1 MTTPESVPVIA
12 IDGPVGS
19 GKGTV
24 ARRVASEI
32 GFRLLDSGALYR
44 VLALAAR
51 TRGVSLDDGE
61 TLARV
66 ARNLAVAFVP
76 GDAVNPVY
84 IRLDDVD
91 ITDEIR
97 TEQCGNDA
105 SRISVRSE
113 VRDALLERQHAFRRP
128 PGLVADG
135 RDMGSVVFPDACVK
149 IFLTATARTRAD
161 RRHKQLMAKGIDVSV
176 TRLSREMAERDRRD
190 RERTVAPL
198 KPAKDAV
205 VVDTTGLDVDT
216 VVARVLEIARSRMV
230 WPSSGEQDSG
240 ACFVRSAPVRET
252 T

>member
-1 MTTPESVPVIA
+1 MPATETVPVIA

-24 ARRVASEI
+24 SHRVASEL

-51 TRGVSLDDGE
+51 TREISLDGGT
-61 TLARV
+61 TLARL
-66 ARNLAVAFVP
+66 ARTLDIDFVS
-76 GDAVNPVY
+76 GDAANPV
-84 IRLDDVD
+84 RTLLDGVDV
-91 ITDEIR
+91 TGEIR

-105 SRISVRSE
+105 SRVSARPE
-113 VRDALLERQHAFRRP
+113 VRDALLVRQHGFRRP

-135 RDMGSVVFPDACVK
+135 RDMGSVVFPDACAKV
-149 IFLTATARTRAD
+149 FLTATARARAE

-190 RERTVAPL
+190 RERASAPL
-198 KPAKDAV
+198 KPAEDAV

-216 VVARVLEIARSRMV
+216 VVARVLEIARLRMTAA
-230 WPSSGEQDSG
+230 S
-240 ACFVRSAPVRET
+240 FRE
-252 T
+252 